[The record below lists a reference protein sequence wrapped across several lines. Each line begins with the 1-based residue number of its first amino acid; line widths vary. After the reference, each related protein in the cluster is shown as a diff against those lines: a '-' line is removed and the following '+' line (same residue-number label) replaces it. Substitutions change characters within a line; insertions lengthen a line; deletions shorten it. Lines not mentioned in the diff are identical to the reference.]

1 MGARFRLLSDVDR
14 SRYMSR
20 CLLPPLRR
28 KFPRPFVRESSGDC
42 RNHLGYAVSAG
53 HRSGVAAGRGSRAGL
68 TGWYSVG
75 ENERQYGEYRQDCE
89 RGA

>member
-1 MGARFRLLSDVDR
+1 MGARGSDASDR
-14 SRYMSR
+14 SRSRSRSR

-28 KFPRPFVRESSGDC
+28 KFPRPFAGEFSGGLQE
-42 RNHLGYAVSAG
+42 HLAAPCQL

-68 TGWYSVG
+68 TGWYSG
-75 ENERQYGEYRQDCE
+75 REKNPGDKAKSCQDRE